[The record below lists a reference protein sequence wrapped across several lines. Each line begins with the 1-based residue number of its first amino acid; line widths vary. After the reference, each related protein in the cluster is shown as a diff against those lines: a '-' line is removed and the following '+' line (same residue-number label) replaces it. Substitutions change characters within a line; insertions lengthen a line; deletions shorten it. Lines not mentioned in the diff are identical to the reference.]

1 MKCLLVLL
9 QLVLIFQIVLNANLV
24 SSAKKNLST
33 VKQLSR
39 PDTLLGGQ
47 RITSNNGNYYLTM
60 QTDGNLV
67 HYSVASFNG
76 RGRDF
81 PLWASGTNGK
91 GSGPYRAVMRDDG
104 YLTIYDNNNS
114 QIWQNP
120 KNGPGVGPFNVVM
133 QDDGNMVIYDSNNFV
148 VIASN
153 TNGQR

>member
-81 PLWASGTNGK
+81 PIFATGTNGK
-91 GSGPYRAVMRDDG
+91 GAGPYRAVLRDDG
-104 YLTIYDNNNS
+104 FIVIYDSFNA
-114 QIWQNP
+114 QIY
-120 KNGPGVGPFNVVM
+120 KSMSNGPGVGPYTLTVE
-133 QDDGNMVIYDSNNFV
+133 DDGNLVVRDSQNFTV
-148 VIASN
+148 VA
-153 TNGQR
+153 TGTVGAK